1 MSKNTN
7 ADRRLNRE
15 KWLEKSLSVLADA
28 GNEMLTI
35 EVLCERVGMSRGS
48 FYWHFKD
55 RDDFITA
62 IIEYWEQQ
70 STTALRDYMLSLD
83 CGPEKRLQNLLE
95 KILTF
100 RFSKLELP
108 MRLWAMKNP
117 KTKEVLQ
124 RIDRTRYEGVRSLFI
139 DMGFT
144 GDELEMRTQTFVIYY
159 NFMDGFSIEMS
170 DDEEA
175 VRRQNLLRH
184 VFLTTRTSSSE

>member
-1 MSKNTN
+1 MSKNTKV
-7 ADRRLNRE
+7 DGRLNRE

-35 EVLCERVGMSRGS
+35 EVLCERLGMSRGS
-48 FYWHFKD
+48 FYWHFND
-55 RDDFITA
+55 RDDFLIA
-62 IIEYWEQQ
+62 IIECWEQQ

-124 RIDRTRYEGVRSLFI
+124 RIDRTRYEGVRSLFT

-144 GDELEMRTQTFVIYY
+144 GDELEMRTQTCVIYY

-170 DDEEA
+170 DDKEA

-184 VFLTTRTSSSE
+184 VLLTTPTPSSE